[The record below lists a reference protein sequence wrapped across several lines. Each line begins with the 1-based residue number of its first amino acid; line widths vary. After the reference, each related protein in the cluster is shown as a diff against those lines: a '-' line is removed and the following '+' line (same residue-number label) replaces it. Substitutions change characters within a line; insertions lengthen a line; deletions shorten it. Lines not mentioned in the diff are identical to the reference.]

1 MKLTDHQKRIVD
13 KIIDGEVF
21 DIPSYLRVFGK
32 GHEQQY
38 DPDDFR
44 AALID
49 SENGMTYF
57 VRDENHDFYTVVLD
71 GTGAE
76 CEKILIDDQMTYQ
89 FRDYPSKKPLS
100 AELDMRIQPEWV
112 SFGQEKFAFNFL
124 KNAYFVADSFL
135 AIQDFVALWS
145 YLRRE
150 ALVFEGNKPV
160 TYDDISI
167 FFEQVEQENQ
177 PKIKPHWELSV
188 QIGGLQKNDRGKKNN
203 GHMVPKKSTEDYI
216 RNAWKL
222 NQDYLSM
229 CHDFV
234 GVKMMATSELLV
246 YRQKGYR
253 TVEERAQRNN
263 LVAAWV
269 AVVISLI
276 SVCIGNIIPLFQ
288 KADAVYLDQ
297 ISQQIASLEEIVKG
311 DSSTQDILTELNEIH
326 EDVTAIKEN
335 LDQKPSEELITAI
348 EDIAAQIREL
358 NRILEDSQNNG
369 Q

>member
-38 DPDDFR
+38 SPDVFR
-44 AALID
+44 AAL
-49 SENGMTYF
+49 SESEKGMTYF
-57 VRDENHDFYTVVLD
+57 VREEDHNFYTVVLD
-71 GTGAE
+71 AAGTE
-76 CEKILIDDQMTYQ
+76 YEQILIEDQMTYR
-89 FRDYPSKKPLS
+89 FREYPSKKPI
-100 AELDMRIQPEWV
+100 AAVLDMKIQPEIV
-112 SFGQEKFAFNFL
+112 SFDGKKFTFNFL
-124 KNAYFVADSFL
+124 DNAYFVADSFF
-135 AIQDFVALWS
+135 AIKDFVALWS

-150 ALVFEGNKPV
+150 ALVFEGKKPV
-160 TYDDISI
+160 THDDISI
-167 FFEQVEQENQ
+167 FFEQVEQAIH
-177 PKIKPHWELSV
+177 PIIKPHWDTKVEIDESKEETP
-188 QIGGLQKNDRGKKNN
+188 IKKANVY
-203 GHMVPKKSTEDYI
+203 MVPKKSTNNYI

-253 TVEERAQRNN
+253 TVEERAQHNN

-269 AVVISLI
+269 AVGISLI
-276 SVCIGNIIPLFQ
+276 SVFVGNIMPLFQ
-288 KADAVYLDQ
+288 KADAVYLDH
-297 ISQQIASLEEIVKG
+297 ISKQLASLERRIED
-311 DSSTQDILTELNEIH
+311 DSSSQDILTELNEIH

-335 LDQKPSEELITAI
+335 LDQEPSEELINAI
-348 EDIAAQIREL
+348 EDIAAQIGEI
-358 NRILEDSQNNG
+358 NRILEDS
-369 Q
+369 